1 MVEGGGDQISR
12 IWGCKWKDISVELM
26 KSHRVKCQS
35 NIWIKDVLTD
45 SRRHSKHTRTN
56 RINDEKCRTNRFTTG
71 WKGSRIKRG
80 VKLFDQKY
88 NDTFQSLYFRRK
100 FLIHM
105 KKKPKIVKKEG
116 HGGSWTRKIR
126 FVHRSALQLH
136 DTMCACPYIWITATT
151 QRKEFVSPA
160 WTMTWNN
167 RNRC

>member
-26 KSHRVKCQS
+26 NSPRFKCQS
-35 NIWIKDVLTD
+35 NNSVRGIWIKDVLTD

-56 RINDEKCRTNRFTTG
+56 RINDEKCRTNRFTAG

-100 FLIHM
+100 FRNLIV
-105 KKKPKIVKKEG
+105 IFNF
-116 HGGSWTRKIR
+116 RLIR
-126 FVHRSALQLH
+126 LLKWLY
-136 DTMCACPYIWITATT
+136 TMDGILCGEKLPNPFCSGLVINFRICYYG
-151 QRKEFVSPA
+151 
-160 WTMTWNN
+160 
-167 RNRC
+167 